1 MLFGALS
8 GRDCFANLPGKSCMR
23 CVTAKRTCG
32 GYENDEKVVIQ
43 QYERPENKTG
53 STTKSIGR
61 KCSLPVRG
69 HLPGTNILA
78 NDNSPIEVPDEAV
91 DEFALQAFVYDFCVS
106 STNQALSRGFLGRL
120 ESRLHRLGWKSN
132 LAKACE
138 LVAFAK
144 HGISLNRPHLTLR
157 AEKLYQNLV
166 ASLAVD
172 IQHPPNKEDKVLV
185 ALLLG
190 LYEVRNICRYM

>member
-1 MLFGALS
+1 
-8 GRDCFANLPGKSCMR
+8 MR

-32 GYENDEKVVIQ
+32 GYENDEKLVIQ
-43 QYERPENKTG
+43 QYERPDHNKPG

-69 HLPGTNILA
+69 QLPGTSILA
-78 NDNSPIEVPDEAV
+78 NDDSPIEVPDQAV

-106 STNQALSRGFLGRL
+106 SSNKALSRGFLGRL
-120 ESRLHRLGWKSN
+120 EPRLHRLGWKSN
-132 LAKACE
+132 LAKACG

-157 AEKLYQNLV
+157 AEKLYQDLV

-172 IQHPPNKEDKVLV
+172 IQHPPATLANKEDKVLV

-190 LYEVRNICRYM
+190 LYEVRHFCLYL

>member
-1 MLFGALS
+1 
-8 GRDCFANLPGKSCMR
+8 MR

-32 GYENDEKVVIQ
+32 GYENDKKVVIQ
-43 QYERPENKTG
+43 QYERSDNKPD
-53 STTKSIGR
+53 STTKSIER

-69 HLPGTNILA
+69 RLPGTNILA
-78 NDNSPIEVPDEAV
+78 NHDSPIEVPDKAV

-120 ESRLHRLGWKSN
+120 EPRLHRLGWKSD
-132 LAKACE
+132 LTKACG

-157 AEKLYQNLV
+157 AEKLYQDLV
-166 ASLAVD
+166 ASLADD
-172 IQHPPNKEDKVLV
+172 IQHSPAILANKENKALV
-185 ALLLG
+185 ASLLG
-190 LYEVRNICRYM
+190 LYEVRNFCLYT